1 VDTVKSSLLPTNN
14 YKTQKHYNYLKS
26 LLKERVFTKAAKMLS
41 LQAWVV
47 RPIGLIKEK
56 GRAQELHV
64 ICAGLPNGSREC
76 FKSMHVCN

>member
-1 VDTVKSSLLPTNN
+1 MDTIRSSLLPTNI

-26 LLKERVFTKAAKMLS
+26 LLKERVFTKAVKMPS

-56 GRAQELHV
+56 GGGQELHV
-64 ICAGLPNGSREC
+64 ICAGLPNGSRES
-76 FKSMHVCN
+76 FNRMNICN